1 MISKML
7 KTTLL
12 LSLLALGSTTAR
24 AQALV
29 PTVGVGTTFSYNFEL
44 HGQHAPFELAIA
56 GATDTLKLKW
66 RIRNLAGGVYAVSP
80 AAWQQGTALHVAQPQ
95 PGPPVRLPDNQT
107 FLMLSKSAYATLLAQ
122 HHFTYNNTVYD
133 LRDDL
138 GAHPLLLG
146 GQPLDVLHV
155 VAQGDP
161 TELWILHNDTFP
173 IICQMAHNPLGV
185 NIVLTSLKR

>member
-1 MISKML
+1 ML
-7 KTTLL
+7 RTFLL
-12 LSLLALGSTTAR
+12 LSLAALCSISAR
-24 AQALV
+24 AQAPK

-44 HGQHAPFELAIA
+44 HGQHAPFELTIA
-56 GATDTLKLKW
+56 SATDTLKLRW

-80 AAWQQGTALHVAQPQ
+80 TAWQQANALHVAQPV

-107 FLMLSKSAYATLLAQ
+107 FLMLSKSAYTTLLAQ
-122 HHFTYNNTVYD
+122 HRFVYNNTVYD

-155 VAQGDP
+155 VAQGDA
-161 TELWILHNDTFP
+161 TELWILRNAAFP
-173 IICQMAHNPLGV
+173 IVCQMAHSPLGV
-185 NIVLTSLKR
+185 NMVLTAIK

>member
-1 MISKML
+1 ML
-7 KTTLL
+7 KI
-12 LSLLALGSTTAR
+12 LSLLLLAALGSASAR
-24 AQALV
+24 AQALA
-29 PTVGVGTTFSYNFEL
+29 PAVGVGTTFSYNFEL
-44 HGQHAPFELAIA
+44 HGQHAPFELTIA

-80 AAWQQGTALHVAQPQ
+80 TAWQRATALHVAQPQ
-95 PGPPVRLPDNQT
+95 PGPPVRLPDSQT

-122 HHFTYNNTVYD
+122 HRFTYNNTVYD

-155 VAQGDP
+155 VAQGDT
-161 TELWILHNDTFP
+161 TELWILRNATFP
-173 IICQMAHNPLGV
+173 IICQMAHNSLGV
-185 NIVLTSLKR
+185 NMVLTSLKR